1 MSKLG
6 YDETNFTDAIVD
18 LGRCEMETKRLN
30 GELKLLQ
37 ETINDLKQKE
47 LYLMNEIDNL
57 RFQNSEYEHL
67 KYIENDVSENYQ
79 DNWYQ
84 TKKLANLANNARLE
98 QIKNHRNTNISKIRE
113 KDAASFKESRFAP
126 GTVQYMMAKERF
138 EKNINKGGTK
148 NKKVRNQC
156 KTKKYKHKNR

>member
-67 KYIENDVSENYQ
+67 KYIGNDNAVDVYNS
-79 DNWYQ
+79 D
-84 TKKLANLANNARLE
+84 KILANNARLE
-98 QIKNHRNTNISKIRE
+98 QIKNHRNTNIAKIRE